1 MRKLLCA
8 GFQRVRLAA
17 AVLCAVGI
25 VAGLNPILAAPNRQ
39 GTSAKLTVLPTPV
52 PFNSTYVISGTG
64 FKAGG
69 SLTVTLARHCDD
81 GITYAE
87 TVWMGMAD
95 ASGSFAFARGTQW
108 CTGTYVATAYQGRRG
123 SSASVSF
130 PVQ

>member
-1 MRKLLCA
+1 MREYLCA
-8 GFQRVRLAA
+8 GFRRVPLAA
-17 AVLCAVGI
+17 AVLGVVVM
-25 VAGLNPILAAPNRQ
+25 VAGFNPGLAAPNRQ
-39 GTSAKLTVLPTPV
+39 GTSAKLAVVPTPV
-52 PFNSTYVISGTG
+52 PFNSTYVINGTG

-87 TVWMGMAD
+87 TIWMGMAD

-108 CTGTYVATAYQGRRG
+108 CTGTYMATAYQGRHG